1 MSFAP
6 KRVVFDTSSLIP
18 ACLNPDREPA
28 QIFRRALQEHDVFT
42 SAEAFNELASVLSR
56 DKFNAWRPLEHRM
69 MWVRLFR
76 EAVIFVEA
84 DTVVT
89 ECRDPK
95 DNKFLEL
102 AFSAKADV
110 LVASDIHLLELHPFR
125 GVQILQLTDFKN
137 QILES

>member
-1 MSFAP
+1 MSSAP

-28 QIFRRALQEHDVFT
+28 QIFRRALQEHDVLT

-56 DKFNAWRPLEHRM
+56 DKFNAWRPIDHRM
-69 MWVRLFR
+69 IWVRLFR

-102 AFSAKADV
+102 AISAKADV

-125 GVQILQLTDFKN
+125 GVQILQLTDFKK